1 MRKLD
6 GIINSMNM
14 SLSKL
19 WEMVK
24 DREAW
29 FAAVH
34 RVTESRHDLETEQ
47 QQCQS
52 IKEASTSSVRVITD
66 TLSFGTSS
74 VLTCNILGA
83 GLCRM
88 CNDPLGISCG
98 VVPALVHFFILY
110 TLLFASVS
118 RTHSHP

>member
-1 MRKLD
+1 MVAWYHQLNGHEFEQALGD
-6 GIINSMNM
+6 EGQGSLACCSPIM
-14 SLSKL
+14 SQ
-19 WEMVK
+19 
-24 DREAW
+24 
-29 FAAVH
+29 
-34 RVTESRHDLETEQ
+34 RVRHDLVTEQ

-52 IKEASTSSVRVITD
+52 IKEAGTSSVRVITD

-74 VLTCNILGA
+74 ALPCNILGA

-98 VVPALVHFFILY
+98 LVPDLVFFFILY
-110 TLLFASVS
+110 TLLFASIS